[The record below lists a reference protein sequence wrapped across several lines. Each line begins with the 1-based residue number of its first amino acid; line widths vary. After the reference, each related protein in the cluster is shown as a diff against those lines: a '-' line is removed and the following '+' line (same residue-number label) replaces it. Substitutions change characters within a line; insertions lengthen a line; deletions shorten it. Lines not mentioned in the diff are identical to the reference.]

1 VIEDAVRSQ
10 AWIFDAL
17 SELIAAA
24 PSMPKRPQRDDV
36 LRGIEAAQRLAASRK
51 ITIYRG
57 SWTRHL
63 GLASGP
69 VLMWRQG
76 QTLPSLWSLLVVC
89 SQMGISPLQ
98 LVRGEIDDNDTAAAT
113 TKAANIRLERPP
125 VQHTRIEPVAIRHA
139 LEAVLASDELPAPS
153 IRLVADRLG
162 QRYANLHHYFPELCR
177 AIASRHRRYQE
188 AQGARIRTGLRERVR
203 HAAIALTQRG
213 LDPSANRIAD
223 LLSDRNVMRSRTAR
237 AAWRE
242 VLSELGQR

>member
-1 VIEDAVRSQ
+1 
-10 AWIFDAL
+10 
-17 SELIAAA
+17 
-24 PSMPKRPQRDDV
+24 
-36 LRGIEAAQRLAASRK
+36 
-51 ITIYRG
+51 
-57 SWTRHL
+57 
-63 GLASGP
+63 
-69 VLMWRQG
+69 MWRQG